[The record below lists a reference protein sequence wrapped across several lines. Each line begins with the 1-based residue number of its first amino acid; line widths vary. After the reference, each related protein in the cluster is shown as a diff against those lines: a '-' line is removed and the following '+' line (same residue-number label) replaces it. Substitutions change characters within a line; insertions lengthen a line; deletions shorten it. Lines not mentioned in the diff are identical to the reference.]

1 MTLNNLVIVVPCYNE
16 QDNIEQLI
24 HDYTDIVNKT
34 GALLLLID
42 DGSKDSTV
50 KKIESLKHLCNIEL
64 VKKTNSGHGST
75 IRFGYDYAIKHGYDY
90 IFQIDSDNQID
101 SNIFWQLYDKRLNYD
116 FIIGR
121 RVTRED
127 GFFRLL
133 TTKTLQFVLLLIFWT
148 FVKDANCPFRII
160 KVATVAE
167 ILPFIPENY
176 NLTNVALTTIATKQ
190 KRKMMYIDVIFKNRE
205 HGVNSI
211 NMIKIFKIGYKA
223 LLDFIKIRISL
234 SKQIF

>member
-42 DGSKDSTV
+42 DGSKDGTV

-64 VKKTNSGHGST
+64 VKKNNSGHGAT
-75 IRFGYDYAIKHGYDY
+75 IRFGYDYAIKHGYEY

-116 FIIGR
+116 FILGR

-133 TTKTLQFVLLLIFWT
+133 TTSS
-148 FVKDANCPFRII
+148 
-160 KVATVAE
+160 
-167 ILPFIPENY
+167 FINF
-176 NLTNVALTTIATKQ
+176 L
-190 KRKMMYIDVIFKNRE
+190 DVC
-205 HGVNSI
+205 
-211 NMIKIFKIGYKA
+211 
-223 LLDFIKIRISL
+223 
-234 SKQIF
+234 